1 MREGWKHKSNEV
13 VSVHRCAAAFC
24 TGLLFIQSSLSGRHQ
39 RFVSYSATSMHE
51 IQLLAI
57 QQYLPKYNKNK
68 NPKVVFGWIRV
79 IQPFFITPPSLAT
92 IGYIFGKRFKKK
104 CNIYF
109 HF

>member
-1 MREGWKHKSNEV
+1 MTEGWKHKSNEV

-39 RFVSYSATSMHE
+39 RFVSYSDASMHE

-57 QQYLPKYNKNK
+57 QQYLPKYNKIK
-68 NPKVVFGWIRV
+68 TQRFGWIRI

-92 IGYIFGKRFKKK
+92 IGYICDKRFKKM
-104 CNIYF
+104 
-109 HF
+109 